1 MSGPER
7 SGGRLYEDVAAVAV
21 LKALRD
27 TVDAEYQAA
36 RRRVLDRLCTAPAGH
51 GPTRV
56 TLPEGTLAATVT
68 MVYPTPAAV
77 VVGDEAHS
85 NLAGVRTR
93 VRARASWQQ
102 DLPDSSEEIGRAW
115 QRGEID
121 LRELLRAPG
130 GGP

>member
-1 MSGPER
+1 MS
-7 SGGRLYEDVAAVAV
+7 LHEDVTALAV

-27 TVDAEYQAA
+27 TVDAEYRAA
-36 RRRVLDRLCTAPAGH
+36 HRRVLDRLCTAPGH

-56 TLPEGTLAATVT
+56 TLPDGTLAATVT
-68 MVYPTPAAV
+68 MVYPAPAAV
-77 VVGDEAHS
+77 VVDDEAQCD
-85 NLAGVRTR
+85 LTGVRVR
-93 VRARASWQQ
+93 VRARASWQR

-121 LRELLRAPG
+121 LRELLRVPG